1 MAILARVRSA
11 RWAVPVALAALA
23 GHALVLLLWPGAHL
37 LLIDLQVYR
46 AGAEHLLAGQSL
58 YAGPV
63 LGAMMFVYPPF
74 AALLVVPLTAAPV
87 EVVNAVWTA
96 GSLLLLGVVVRR
108 CLQRVGV
115 PAPLPVV
122 VALVLA
128 ATWLDPVRTTLYL
141 GQVNIVLL
149 ALVALDVLGPA
160 NSRWRGIGIGLAAA
174 VKLTPLLFVVYL
186 LVTGR
191 IRAALTAL
199 ATFVV
204 AAGLGFLLAPADSV
218 DYWLRGTFAAAG
230 RISPAD
236 ALSNHALTG
245 TLVRRLGEVPVL
257 PLVASALVVVCTLLV
272 ARLAYQ
278 AGEEVLAAAVCG
290 LGAAAAAPFAWSH
303 HYVWIVPLVLALA
316 VRPAGRWLA
325 AVVVVATAAVI
336 TRLPGPG
343 VGPIP
348 ATGLVSLWPDTYA
361 VLTLVVLAAVAVL
374 CRRGAAAPAEDG
386 VTAPR

>member
-1 MAILARVRSA
+1 MTAAQLGTA
-11 RWAVPVALAALA
+11 RWAVPVALVALV
-23 GHALVLLLWPGAHL
+23 GHAVVLLLWPEAHL

-46 AGAEHLLAGQSL
+46 AGAEHLLAGQPL

-63 LGAMMFVYPPF
+63 LDAMMFVYPPF
-74 AALLVVPLTAAPV
+74 AALVVAPLTTVPV
-87 EVVNAVWTA
+87 AVLNALWTA
-96 GSLLLLGVVVRR
+96 GSLLLLGAVVRR
-108 CLQRVGV
+108 CLQRAGL
-115 PAPLPVV
+115 PASLPVV
-122 VALVLA
+122 MALVLA

-141 GQVNIVLL
+141 GQVNLVLL

-160 NSRWRGIGIGLAAA
+160 DSRWRGIGIGLAAA

-191 IRAALTAL
+191 IRAAATAL
-199 ATFVV
+199 ATFVA

-218 DYWLRGTFAAAG
+218 DFWLHGTFAAAG

-257 PLVASALVVVCTLLV
+257 PLAASALLAVCTLLV
-272 ARLAYQ
+272 ARRAYR
-278 AGEEVLAAAVCG
+278 AGEEVLAASVCG

-316 VRPAGRWLA
+316 ARPGGRLLA
-325 AVVVVATAAVI
+325 AGVVLATVAVI

-348 ATGLVSLWPDTYA
+348 ATGLVSLWPDAYA

-374 CRRGAAAPAEDG
+374 CRRGAPEASRAL
-386 VTAPR
+386 

>member
-1 MAILARVRSA
+1 MAILARLRCA
-11 RWAVPVALAALA
+11 RWAVPVALAALI
-23 GHALVLLLWPGAHL
+23 GHALVLLLWPDAHL

-46 AGAEHLLAGQSL
+46 AGAEHLLAAQPL

-74 AALLVVPLTAAPV
+74 AALLVAPLTAVPV
-87 EVVNAVWTA
+87 PVLNAAWTA
-96 GSLLLLGVVVRR
+96 GSLLLLGAVVRR
-108 CLQRVGV
+108 CLQRAGV

-141 GQVNIVLL
+141 GQVNLVLL

-160 NSRWRGIGIGLAAA
+160 QSRWRGIGIGLAAA

-257 PLVASALVVVCTLLV
+257 PLAASALVVVCTLLV
-272 ARLAYQ
+272 ARLAHR

-325 AVVVVATAAVI
+325 AGVVVATAAVI

-361 VLTLVVLAAVAVL
+361 VLTLLVLAAVAVL
-374 CRRGAAAPAEDG
+374 CRRRAGTPAEVG
-386 VTAPR
+386 ASG

>member
-1 MAILARVRSA
+1 MTAAQLGTA
-11 RWAVPVALAALA
+11 RWAVPVALVALV
-23 GHALVLLLWPGAHL
+23 GHAVVLLLWPEAHL

-46 AGAEHLLAGQSL
+46 AGAEHLLAGQPL

-63 LGAMMFVYPPF
+63 LDAMMFVYPPF
-74 AALLVVPLTAAPV
+74 AALVVAPLTTVPV
-87 EVVNAVWTA
+87 AVLNALWTA
-96 GSLLLLGVVVRR
+96 GSLLLLGAVVRR
-108 CLQRVGV
+108 CLQRAGL
-115 PAPLPVV
+115 PASLPVV
-122 VALVLA
+122 MALVLA

-141 GQVNIVLL
+141 GQVNLVLL

-160 NSRWRGIGIGLAAA
+160 DSRWRGIGIGLAAA

-191 IRAALTAL
+191 IRAAATAL
-199 ATFVV
+199 ATFVA

-218 DYWLRGTFAAAG
+218 DFWLHGTFAAAG

-257 PLVASALVVVCTLLV
+257 PLAASALLAVCTLLV
-272 ARLAYQ
+272 ARRAYR
-278 AGEEVLAAAVCG
+278 AGEEVLAASVCG

-316 VRPAGRWLA
+316 ARPGGRQLA
-325 AVVVVATAAVI
+325 AGVVLATVAVI

-348 ATGLVSLWPDTYA
+348 ATGLVSLWPDAYA

-374 CRRGAAAPAEDG
+374 CRRGAPEASRAL
-386 VTAPR
+386 